1 MRSINTES
9 NSYKRKLNR
18 KKLRLPNK
26 IKLMKLIG
34 SMSWIRRGRNMIK
47 ISKGRSKSTMNISI
61 KAGSAFNSF

>member
-1 MRSINTES
+1 MCSINTES

-34 SMSWIRRGRNMIK
+34 SMSWIRRGLNMIK
-47 ISKGRSKSTMNISI
+47 ISKGRSKSTTNISI